1 MNTVMENKNDGVD
14 TAGTEVTVDADVIE
28 VLRRFH
34 YGEPAAS
41 ASTTKPARAV
51 LPALLNPYRDASAIR
66 YQYPL
71 YLIPRDGTTESA
83 LAKPVNEYFSES
95 LEALAPGAED
105 ARILKD
111 NLPWLE
117 RFIRQ
122 TLAGPDPVDA
132 PGLFAKAAAA
142 LQEQLD
148 LDQSSRER
156 LDADLERLKGTIAA
170 DGQFLGYGPRV
181 SLHLMVH
188 AIRHRRDN
196 RREQFRQQVNKHI
209 QGLQLLLEVEKSKS
223 ADANDPGSVET
234 SVGAGSRLLDTSA
247 LSGMLERR
255 AHGSVEMPAERRV
268 RIESALRDLQ
278 AWQDDAVLVRFVGQ
292 LDDPWFSKQ
301 STLELVD
308 SDDPCET
315 ASEVFERHAGGF
327 ARLFAASRIAAL
339 EIDGTYNSAVHDS
352 WFANFD
358 WQAFS
363 NDEMQLVTPV
373 VALVSADY
381 LAGDGL
387 PSFSRLLGSRLPV
400 HVLSWVRAYDNPGAK
415 PGEDPFDSYRFEL
428 AYFGVGH
435 RQVVVAQTSAARH
448 EDLLSGFLCALDSNR
463 ASLHLINRGTQTK
476 TKKPLLDA
484 WFVASAALES
494 RAHPFILVNPEAGDH
509 AAERVSFGGNP
520 QAENDW
526 PVEKLEYRSADDE
539 VTEMDL
545 AFTFADYALLMP
557 ALHEHFRM
565 VPAGYESAELV
576 PVDQYLGLEDE
587 HLDHS
592 VPYIWGIDDQDVL
605 VRLVVSRA
613 LVFACRD
620 RLNYWRTL
628 QELAGIHNFYVEEAI
643 DRVCREQQAVVE
655 TEREQ
660 LLQAH
665 EEQLESARTEA
676 AGEVMG
682 QLVDVLMGA
691 DLSSVVGG
699 VGQLASMP
707 AKTTGAS
714 SVEAPAE
721 PSAEAEPAAEAEAE
735 VEEDAEEELSFD
747 EPWLDTDMCTTCDDC
762 MDINK
767 MMFVYNDNKQ
777 AIITDPKAGTF
788 ADLVAAAEICPAK
801 CIHPGKPLDPNEPGL
816 AELIVRAEP
825 FN

>member
-1 MNTVMENKNDGVD
+1 MNTVTKSNNVVVES
-14 TAGTEVTVDADVIE
+14 AGTEVEAGADVIE
-28 VLRRFH
+28 MLRRFH
-34 YGEPAAS
+34 YGEPAAA
-41 ASTTKPARAV
+41 ASTTKPAGAV

-71 YLIPRDGTTESA
+71 YLIPPDGATGSA
-83 LAKPVNEYFSES
+83 LARPVSEYLSES
-95 LEALAPGAED
+95 LDALGAED

-117 RFIRQ
+117 RYLRQ
-122 TLAGPDPVDA
+122 TLDGPDPVDA
-132 PGLFAKAAAA
+132 PGLFAEAAAA
-142 LQEQLD
+142 LQKQLD
-148 LDQSSRER
+148 LDQSSRDK
-156 LDADLERLKGTIAA
+156 LDADLEKLKGSIAA
-170 DGQFLGYGPRV
+170 DGQFIGYGPRV

-188 AIRHRRDN
+188 AIRHRRN
-196 RREQFRQQVNKHI
+196 HRREQFRQQVDKHI
-209 QGLQLLLEVEKSKS
+209 QGLQSLLEIEKSKS
-223 ADANDPGSVET
+223 ADANEPASVESSVGPGS
-234 SVGAGSRLLDTSA
+234 RHLDTSA

-255 AHGSVEMPAERRV
+255 VHGSVEMPVERRV
-268 RIESALRDLQ
+268 RIELALQDLL
-278 AWQDDAVLVRFVGQ
+278 AWEDDPVLVRFVGQ

-301 STLELVD
+301 SSLELVD
-308 SDDPCET
+308 SNDPCKT
-315 ASEVFERHAGGF
+315 ASEVFDRYAAGF
-327 ARLFAASRIAAL
+327 ARLFAASRVAAL
-339 EIDGTYNSAVHDS
+339 EIDGAYNSGVHDS

-381 LAGDGL
+381 LAADGL
-387 PSFSRLLGSRLPV
+387 SSFSRLLGSRLPV
-400 HVLSWVRAYDNPGAK
+400 HILSWVRAYDNPGAQ

-520 QAENDW
+520 QAANDW
-526 PVEKLEYRSADDE
+526 PVEKLEYRSADGE

-565 VPAGYESAELV
+565 VPAGYESTNLV
-576 PVDQYLGLEDE
+576 PVDQYLGLEEE
-587 HLDHS
+587 HVDRS

-660 LLQAH
+660 LLKAH
-665 EEQLESARTEA
+665 EEQLESARSEA

-691 DLSSVVGG
+691 DLSAMVGG
-699 VGQLASMP
+699 GGQLASMP
-707 AKTTGAS
+707 AA
-714 SVEAPAE
+714 APAE
-721 PSAEAEPAAEAEAE
+721 PSAEAEPEAEAAAE
-735 VEEDAEEELSFD
+735 TEEEAEEELSFD
-747 EPWLDTDMCTTCDDC
+747 EPWLDTDLCTTCDDC

-801 CIHPGKPLDPNEPGL
+801 CIHPGKPLDPNEAGL
-816 AELIVRAEP
+816 EELIARAEP